1 MYDNVAEVPTKEY
14 IGYVLEYDEANQTVV
29 IEQRNYFEVGD
40 QVEFLSPTR
49 QYHLCCRKMVDA
61 LTDEELTVARH
72 PLQLIKI
79 KVPFKIKYPDLMRKV
94 IT

>member
-14 IGYVLEYDEANQTVV
+14 IGYVLEYDEANQTAV

-40 QVEFLSPTR
+40 QVEFWSQLDNTI
-49 QYHLCCRKMVDA
+49 YVVEKMVDA

-79 KVPFKIKYPDLMRKV
+79 KVPFKLSTHDLMRKV